1 MKIAVVNP
9 IPLDQDLLGGGGVVF
24 INIVRI
30 LKDRGHNIDLYTS
43 FYSYRSRQAI
53 NDSVNKI
60 VVNPLFRPFST
71 LVTLSPFFVFG
82 VARLHLVSSYFRSFE
97 GYDYS
102 ICTAYDGLIG
112 HYDLGYIHY
121 PARKY
126 FRLADITK
134 IRSFT
139 DFLNYIT
146 SFNFKDKTKR
156 LVTNSKYTAKLLY
169 ERAKKTADVLYPL
182 VRLINCKDEG
192 KDNVVVSL
200 GRISRE
206 KKYEDV
212 IYAAEALKDT
222 KFIIVGRVQDEKY
235 YEELRR
241 RSPSNVSFATNASE
255 EEKQQVLCKAKVILH
270 PKREE
275 PFGIAIV
282 EGMSAGAIPTVYKN
296 GGAWFDIVSEGRFGY
311 GYERIEE
318 LPELIKQAL
327 SDDKLRKEVKE
338 RATMFS
344 DKNFMEN
351 FLKITGL

>member
-1 MKIAVVNP
+1 
-9 IPLDQDLLGGGGVVF
+9 
-24 INIVRI
+24 
-30 LKDRGHNIDLYTS
+30 
-43 FYSYRSRQAI
+43 
-53 NDSVNKI
+53 
-60 VVNPLFRPFST
+60 
-71 LVTLSPFFVFG
+71 
-82 VARLHLVSSYFRSFE
+82 
-97 GYDYS
+97 
-102 ICTAYDGLIG
+102 
-112 HYDLGYIHY
+112 
-121 PARKY
+121 
-126 FRLADITK
+126 
-134 IRSFT
+134 
-139 DFLNYIT
+139 
-146 SFNFKDKTKR
+146 

-169 ERAKKTADVLYPL
+169 ERAKKTADVLYPP
-182 VRLINCKDEG
+182 VRLINCKDDG

-200 GRISRE
+200 GRIVRD